1 VIAIRY
7 LLDEH
12 IAPAY
17 RTELLRYLLDLVV
30 WLIGDPG
37 VPAKGT
43 LDPEI
48 LEWCEE
54 NGFLLVTNNR
64 KSMPRHLADHL
75 ASAKHVPGILVINPE
90 RGLGTMIDQLV
101 LIASASSEEEYQD
114 LIIYLPIT

>member
-1 VIAIRY
+1 MAIRY

-17 RTELLRYLLDLVV
+17 RTELLRAKPDLVV

-37 VPAKGT
+37 VPSKGT

-54 NGFLLVTNNR
+54 NSFLLVTNNR
-64 KSMPRHLADHL
+64 KSMPGHLVDHL
-75 ASAKHVPGILVINPE
+75 ANARHVPGILVINPD
-90 RGLGTMIDQLV
+90 RGMGTMIDQLV
-101 LIASASSEEEYQD
+101 LIASALHEEEYQD
-114 LIIYLPIT
+114 LIIYLPIS